1 MANYA
6 ILEAPSVL
14 GLSPSGVQHLPRAL
28 LARGLGERLAARH
41 AGRVEPPPFV
51 PERDPATGM
60 LNPSSIVDYARQL
73 GDGVAAVLA
82 GGEFPIVLGGDC
94 SILLGSLLAL
104 RRSLRAGLLFLDGQA
119 DFYQPEAEDKG
130 EAASMDLAL
139 ATGRGPAPVTSI
151 DGYRPL
157 VRDEDVAVLG
167 FRDAQDAA
175 AHGSQPLAPS
185 ILALPL
191 EEVRRLGAGNAVGV
205 ALDHLSRSDGPDR
218 FWIHLDVDVLDDAI
232 MPAVD
237 YRMPG
242 GLSWSE
248 LTTVLRA
255 AVTHPRAVGLE
266 VCIYNPSLDLSGES
280 GMGLVE
286 VLVDALRPAREAR
299 APLERREMPS
309 HV

>member
-41 AGRVEPPPFV
+41 AGRVEPPAFA

-60 LNPSSIVDYARQL
+60 LNSGSIVEYARQL
-73 GDGVAAVLA
+73 GDRIAAVLA
-82 GGEFPIVLGGDC
+82 SGDFPVVLGGDC
-94 SILLGSLLAL
+94 SILLGGLLAL
-104 RRSLRAGLLFLDGQA
+104 RRSLRPGLLFLDGQA

-139 ATGRGPAPVTSI
+139 ATGRGPAPVTNI

-157 VRDEDVAVLG
+157 VRDEDVAVFG
-167 FRDAQDAA
+167 FRDAADAA
-175 AHGSQPLAPS
+175 AHGSQPLADS

-191 EEVRRLGAGNAVGV
+191 EEVRRLGAARAAAV

-255 AVTHPRAVGLE
+255 AAAHPRAVGLE
-266 VCIYNPSLDLSGES
+266 VCIYNPSLDSTGAS

-286 VLVDALRPAREAR
+286 ALVDALRPPPEAR
-299 APLERREMPS
+299 AD
-309 HV
+309 

>member
-1 MANYA
+1 MSTYA

-28 LARGLGERLAARH
+28 LAHGLGERLAARH
-41 AGRVEPPPFV
+41 AGRVEPPAFV
-51 PERDPATGM
+51 PERDAATGI
-60 LNPSSIVDYARQL
+60 LNPSSIVEYAQKL
-73 GDGVAAVLA
+73 GERVSAVLA
-82 GGEFPIVLGGDC
+82 SGDFPVVLGGDC
-94 SILLGSLLAL
+94 SILLGGLLAL
-104 RRSLRAGLLFLDGQA
+104 RRSLRPGLLFLDGQA
-119 DFYQPEAEDKG
+119 DFYQPEAEENG

-139 ATGRGPAPVTSI
+139 ATGRGPARMTTI

-167 FRDAQDAA
+167 FRDAADAA

-191 EEVRRLGAGNAVGV
+191 EEVRRLGAGQAVSV
-205 ALDHLSRSDGPDR
+205 ALEHLSRSGGPDR

-242 GLSWSE
+242 GLSWNE
-248 LTTVLRA
+248 LTTVLSA
-255 AVTHPRAVGLE
+255 AARHPRAAGLE
-266 VCIYNPSLDLSGES
+266 VCIYNPSLDRSGA
-280 GMGLVE
+280 GAVGLVE
-286 VLVDALRPAREAR
+286 TLVSALRPPQGSSRSVEAR
-299 APLERREMPS
+299 AG
-309 HV
+309 